1 MVRTDNLLF
10 EDAALNL
17 DLCVFTDRS
26 SPKGMFVGQ
35 NSAVAE
41 W

>member
-1 MVRTDNLLF
+1 MVRTGNF
-10 EDAALNL
+10 IAEDATLNL

-35 NSAVAE
+35 NGAVAE